1 MSQRKKLIIGVLGL
15 LAVTILFYGIS
26 RTGSEFERFNITE
39 IEENGT
45 TLTCELYTERCT
57 CYGSLTV
64 MESYPPQY
72 DCDGY
77 LRCEPIDR
85 RDCRPQQ

>member
-1 MSQRKKLIIGVLGL
+1 MTQRGRLIVGGIGLVAVMVL
-15 LAVTILFYGIS
+15 LFGIS
-26 RTGSEFERFNITE
+26 STGATFERFSVTQ

-45 TLTCELYTERCT
+45 SMICEQYTERCT
-57 CYGSLTV
+57 CYGSLAV

-77 LRCEPIDR
+77 LRCESIER
-85 RDCRPQQ
+85 RECRQQ